1 MQIFK
6 IVSISCNFSDA
17 QASQNSPDWKGI
29 FQALNAWRE
38 DLRRELAAGREGT
51 DAPSA
56 AELTAVTT
64 VAEHYR
70 MDPWAVLVSTVLSLR
85 TKDAVTR
92 EAGDRLL
99 EKAPD
104 PASLSGLAEEEIAR
118 LIYPAGFYRTK
129 AANLKKIAAILLEKY
144 EGKVPSD
151 MDALLSLPGV
161 GRKTANLVLAEAYD
175 LSGLCVDTHVH
186 RISNRTGW
194 VSTKTPNE
202 TEQAL
207 RIVLPEDYWKPINP
221 LLVLYGQQLC
231 RPISPFCSRCVIK
244 VHCGQIKTGKTR

>member
-1 MQIFK
+1 
-6 IVSISCNFSDA
+6 
-17 QASQNSPDWKGI
+17 
-29 FQALNAWRE
+29 
-38 DLRRELAAGREGT
+38 
-51 DAPSA
+51 
-56 AELTAVTT
+56 
-64 VAEHYR
+64 
-70 MDPWAVLVSTVLSLR
+70 VSTVLSLR

-92 EAGDRLL
+92 ESSGRLL

-104 PASLSGLAEEEIAR
+104 PASLSSLAEEEIAR
-118 LIYPAGFYRTK
+118 LIYPAGFYHTK

-144 EGKVPSD
+144 EGRIPAD

-161 GRKTANLVLAEAYD
+161 GRKTANLVLAEAYN

-207 RIVLPEDYWKPINP
+207 RIILPEEYWKPINP

-244 VHCGQIKTGKTR
+244 MHCRQIQTGKTR